1 MRGAHDNTCRF
12 EPDLNSVIAKIA
24 LIRNVGVWVDVDR
37 VVWACIHARLAAD
50 ADVVIEVDNSVAGA
64 DVAHLSGRSSC
75 MERHRSGCIA

>member
-64 DVAHLSGRSSC
+64 
-75 MERHRSGCIA
+75 M